1 MSKKLFT
8 YIFKYGCLFL
18 VVVLL
23 FFAFFSRSI
32 ENMRLTSVT
41 LATPYKGTIATPV
54 AFVPKILRVRSQSL
68 IVLEDV
74 IITAN
79 KKINEGDPIATV
91 YPKSVDEQL
100 KKEDITEAER
110 SYLSEIKKNDY
121 QILAPEAGT
130 VISVAAASDTKLA
143 TDDIIYKY
151 MPRGEAWEKEILTSY
166 DVIIPISALIPSTGD
181 NYLVYYAVPLTGR
194 GEAGQFIVGSAQ
206 VKILAQEGDYVAVD
220 MAVHDGRQV
229 IVSSE
234 KPISPSQKVK
244 VQ

>member
-1 MSKKLFT
+1 MPKKVFT
-8 YIFKYGCLFL
+8 YILKYGYLFL
-18 VVVLL
+18 IVVLL
-23 FFAFFSRSI
+23 FLAFFSRSF

-41 LATPYKGTIATPV
+41 LATPYKGTIATPI
-54 AFVPKILRVRSQSL
+54 AFVPKIIRVRSQGF
-68 IVLEDV
+68 IMLEDV
-74 IITAN
+74 VITAD

-100 KKEDITEAER
+100 KKENLTEAER
-110 SYLSEIKKNDY
+110 SFLSEIKKNNY

-130 VISVAAASDTKLA
+130 VISVSAVSDAKLA

-151 MPRGEAWEKEILTSY
+151 MPRGEPWEKEILTSY
-166 DVIIPISALIPSTGD
+166 DVIIPVSALKPSTGD

-194 GEAGQFIVGSAQ
+194 GEAGQYIVGSTQ
-206 VKILAQEGDYVAVD
+206 VKVLAQEGEFVAVD
-220 MAVHDGRQV
+220 MPVHDGRQV
-229 IVSSE
+229 IVASE

>member
-1 MSKKLFT
+1 MPKKIFK
-8 YIFKYGCLFL
+8 YILKYGCLFL
-18 VVVLL
+18 LAVLL
-23 FFAFFSRSI
+23 FLAFFSRSI

-54 AFVPKILRVRSQSL
+54 AFVPKIIRVRSQGF

-74 IITAN
+74 VITAD
-79 KKINEGDPIATV
+79 KKINKGDPIATV

-100 KKEDITEAER
+100 KREDITETER

-121 QILAPEAGT
+121 KILAPEAGT
-130 VISVAAASDTKLA
+130 VLSVTAVSDTKLS

-166 DVIIPISALIPSTGD
+166 DVIIPFSALRPSTGD

-194 GEAGQFIVGSAQ
+194 GEAGQFIVGSTQ
-206 VKILAQEGDYVAVD
+206 VKILAQEGDFVAVD

-229 IVSSE
+229 IVSSD
-234 KPISPSQKVK
+234 KPLSPSQKVK
-244 VQ
+244 VN